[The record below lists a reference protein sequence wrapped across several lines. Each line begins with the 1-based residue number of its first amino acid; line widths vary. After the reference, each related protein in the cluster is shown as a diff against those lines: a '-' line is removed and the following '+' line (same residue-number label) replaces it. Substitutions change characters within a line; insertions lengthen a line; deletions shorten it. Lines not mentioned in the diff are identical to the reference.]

1 MKTAIMQP
9 YIFPYIGYF
18 QLIHA
23 VDEFVFLDNVNFI
36 KRGWVNR
43 NCILINDEKKMI
55 TFPCNKISQNKLIQN
70 TEIDMTSKEYSKL
83 IRTIK
88 LAYRKAPYYNE
99 VIPIIE
105 KTLQSN
111 FKTISELAIFSVKSV
126 ANYLQINTKFRI
138 SSIEFNEVKNAM
150 PSDQLIQ
157 ICKALNSKKYINAI
171 GGQKLYEKEYFY
183 KNSVDLYFLKPEINS
198 YKQYNKEF
206 VGGLSIIDVLMFN
219 DVQTIQAMLKNYSLI

>member
-43 NCILINDEKKMI
+43 NCILINDEKKLI

>member
-18 QLIHA
+18 QLIQA

-43 NCILINDEKKMI
+43 NCILINDEKKLI

-70 TEIDMTSKEYSKL
+70 TEIDMKSKEYSKL

-138 SSIEFNEVKNAM
+138 SSLEFNEVKNAM

-157 ICKALNSKKYINAI
+157 ICKTLNSKKYINAI

-183 KNSVDLYFLKPEINS
+183 NNSVDLYFLKPEINS

>member
-1 MKTAIMQP
+1 
-9 YIFPYIGYF
+9 
-18 QLIHA
+18 
-23 VDEFVFLDNVNFI
+23 
-36 KRGWVNR
+36 
-43 NCILINDEKKMI
+43 
-55 TFPCNKISQNKLIQN
+55 
-70 TEIDMTSKEYSKL
+70 
-83 IRTIK
+83 
-88 LAYRKAPYYNE
+88 
-99 VIPIIE
+99 

-138 SSIEFNEVKNAM
+138 SSLEFNEVKNAM

-157 ICKALNSKKYINAI
+157 ICKVLNSKKYINAI

-183 KNSVDLYFLKPEINS
+183 NNSVDLYFLKPEINS